1 MHNGIELDDG
11 SMCQA
16 NVVIF
21 CTGYELAAIDILP
34 KSVLDKLQFNK
45 DHDKFPLIT
54 YKGVWHPD
62 VPNLTFI
69 NQSESLYFAGA
80 ELHAKWVTMVPLKF
94 FN

>member
-1 MHNGIELDDG
+1 MELDDDTIY
-11 SMCQA
+11 QA
-16 NVVIF
+16 DVVIF
-21 CTGYELAAIDILP
+21 CKGYELAAIDLLP
-34 KSVLDKLQFNK
+34 KSVLDKFQFNK
-45 DHDKFPLIT
+45 DHSKFPLIT

-80 ELHAKWVTMVPLKF
+80 ELHAKLVMMVPLKF